1 MPQSGVKSVAP
12 LARAQQEREWFM
24 AFKRRETPLSKE
36 DARKQAEASLAEF
49 LNKGGTVK
57 QGPTVEATMFACPTC
72 GHAGVAGFA
81 PGKARKCPKCRSPLP
96 ES

>member
-1 MPQSGVKSVAP
+1 
-12 LARAQQEREWFM
+12 M
-24 AFKRRETPLSKE
+24 AFRRRPETPLSKE

-49 LNKGGTVK
+49 LKKGGTVK

-96 ES
+96 G